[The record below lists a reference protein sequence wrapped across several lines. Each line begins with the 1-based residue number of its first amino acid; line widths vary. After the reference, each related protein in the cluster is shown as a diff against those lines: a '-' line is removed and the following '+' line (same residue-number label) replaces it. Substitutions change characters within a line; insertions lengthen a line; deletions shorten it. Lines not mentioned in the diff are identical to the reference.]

1 MDTLIKRHTTI
12 MDEYDPEKEIA
23 LMVDEW
29 GNWFDVE
36 VGTNPGFLYQQNTMR
51 DALVA
56 GINFN
61 IFNKHCDRVKMANI
75 AQMVNVLQSVI
86 LTEGEKMVLT
96 PTYYAFYL
104 YQNHQDATLVDSYLE
119 SPVIK
124 EKEVPMLHES
134 VSMGD
139 DGHIN
144 MTINNLSLTE
154 SQEVESI
161 FTDWKAQNVK
171 GTILTGKMDDHNT
184 FENPDVVKLQ
194 DFTEVT
200 LTDQG
205 LKFTIPPCSVLHL
218 EVY

>member
-1 MDTLIKRHTTI
+1 
-12 MDEYDPEKEIA
+12 
-23 LMVDEW
+23 
-29 GNWFDVE
+29 
-36 VGTNPGFLYQQNTMR
+36 
-51 DALVA
+51 
-56 GINFN
+56 
-61 IFNKHCDRVKMANI
+61 
-75 AQMVNVLQSVI
+75 
-86 LTEGEKMVLT
+86 MVLT

-119 SPVIK
+119 SPVTGTEENK
-124 EKEVPMLHES
+124 VPTLHES
-134 VSMGD
+134 VSMSD

-144 MTINNLSLTE
+144 ITINNLSLTE

-171 GTILTGKMDDHNT
+171 GTILTGKMDDYNT

-194 DFTEVT
+194 DFTDVT
-200 LTDQG
+200 LTEQG